1 MATAHDWRTWLDHG
15 NKYIKP
21 CVPNKSKVKF
31 FRPNIR
37 YNLLSMAFESYVMGI
52 LDYYKFLPENH
63 TYTDLIFAL
72 ENVTP
77 LDSGLKGRILKYEN
91 IQSICSVDKFIIT
104 EPSEDDLSDLYSAV
118 KEISIMAHK
127 ICA

>member
-1 MATAHDWRTWLDHG
+1 
-15 NKYIKP
+15 
-21 CVPNKSKVKF
+21 
-31 FRPNIR
+31 
-37 YNLLSMAFESYVMGI
+37 MAFESYVMGI

-72 ENVTP
+72 EKVVT
-77 LDSGLKGRILKYEN
+77 LDGGLKSRILKYET

-104 EPSEDDLSDLYSAV
+104 EPTEDELSDLYSAV
-118 KEISIMAHK
+118 KEISIMAYK